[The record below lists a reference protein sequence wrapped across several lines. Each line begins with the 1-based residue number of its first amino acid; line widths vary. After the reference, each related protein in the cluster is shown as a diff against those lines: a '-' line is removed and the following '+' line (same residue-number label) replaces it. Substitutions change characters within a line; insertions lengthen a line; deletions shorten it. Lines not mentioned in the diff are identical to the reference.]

1 MQRYTKTNWVVDVT
15 KVNPTNMNKIENQLE
30 TLTDEVIDIENDMPT
45 VPTKLSE
52 FTDDLGNSP
61 THTHSQYLTQHQDIS
76 GKENSSNKV
85 TSISSS
91 STNTQYPSAKCVYDA
106 INNAIGNVLG
116 GSY

>member
-15 KVNPTNMNKIENQLE
+15 KINPTNMNKIENQLE
-30 TLTDEVIDIENDMPT
+30 TLTDEVINIETDMPT
-45 VPTKLSE
+45 VPTNVSA
-52 FTDDLGNSP
+52 FTNDAG
-61 THTHSQYLTQHQDIS
+61 YLTQHQDIT
-76 GKENSSNKV
+76 GKENNTNKV

-91 STNTQYPSAKCVYDA
+91 STDTQYPSAKCVYDA